1 MRIAVAGGYG
11 VALTMRVTTAPSA
24 GETVTGGILSQGH
37 GGKGSNQAV
46 GAARLGADVSL
57 FTAVGDDAN
66 GAAAREFWALEGVDA
81 ASVVTTADATMVG
94 FIIVDETGENRIAIA
109 PGALAGLTPAD
120 AEGFRSAIAD
130 ADLFVV
136 SLEIPLAVALRLLAI
151 AREEGTPTV
160 LNPAPAEPLPDEAWA
175 TIDYLTPN
183 STEAATL
190 LALDESVL
198 TDAATAAERLSSRFD
213 GTVVVTGGST
223 GAVVVHGG
231 ATTRVPALRVPEV
244 VDTTGAGD
252 AFTAAFSVAIAR
264 GQSAVEAARFA
275 STAGAYAVTIAEV
288 IPSLAT
294 HEQLE
299 NFQNTLHRA
308 KDQK

>member
-11 VALTMRVTTAPSA
+11 VGLTMRVATAPSA
-24 GETVTGGILSQGH
+24 GETVTGGLLSQGH
-37 GGKGSNQAV
+37 GGKGSNQAI

-57 FTAVGDDAN
+57 FTGVGDDAN
-66 GAAAREFWALEGVDA
+66 GHAAREFWSAEGVDA
-81 ASVVTTADATMVG
+81 TSVVTTAAPTMVG
-94 FIIVDETGENRIAIA
+94 FIIVDKTGENRIAIA
-109 PGALAGLTPAD
+109 PGALAELTPAD
-120 AEGFRSAIAD
+120 AEGFRGAIAG
-130 ADLFVV
+130 ADLLVV

-160 LNPAPAEPLPDEAWA
+160 LNPAPAATLPDGAWA

-183 STEAATL
+183 STEAAAL
-190 LALDESVL
+190 LGLDESEL
-198 TDAATAAERLSSRFD
+198 TDAAAAAERLSTHFD

-223 GAVVVHGG
+223 GAVVVNGG
-231 ATTRVPALRVPEV
+231 AATTVPALRVPEV

-252 AFTAAFSVAIAR
+252 AFTAAFSVAIAE

-275 STAGAYAVTIAEV
+275 SAAGAHAVTIAEV

-294 HEQLE
+294 REQLE
-299 NFQNTLHRA
+299 RFQKTLHRA
-308 KDQK
+308 KDQT